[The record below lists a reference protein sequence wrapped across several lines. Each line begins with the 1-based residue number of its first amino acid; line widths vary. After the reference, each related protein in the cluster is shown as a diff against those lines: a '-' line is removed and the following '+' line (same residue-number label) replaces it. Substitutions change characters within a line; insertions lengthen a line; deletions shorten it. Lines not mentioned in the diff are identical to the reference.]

1 MNIGIALHCRMP
13 LISSF
18 TSTCLCSGVQEAIR
32 QMRAAAAGEE
42 TDVFD
47 IAGDV
52 DMASMEQFWR
62 RSTADMESRMASAWG
77 DVMEGMARQ
86 SKRDLRLYAHS
97 TGIVVVSFLEIL
109 VVRLCAYK
117 DLRLRSVR
125 RR

>member
-1 MNIGIALHCRMP
+1 MNIDIALHCRMP

-18 TSTCLCSGVQEAIR
+18 ICLCSGVQEAIR

-47 IAGDV
+47 IAGDL

-77 DVMEGMARQ
+77 DVMEGMSRQ
-86 SKRDLRLYAHS
+86 SKRDLL
-97 TGIVVVSFLEIL
+97 I
-109 VVRLCAYK
+109 
-117 DLRLRSVR
+117 
-125 RR
+125 